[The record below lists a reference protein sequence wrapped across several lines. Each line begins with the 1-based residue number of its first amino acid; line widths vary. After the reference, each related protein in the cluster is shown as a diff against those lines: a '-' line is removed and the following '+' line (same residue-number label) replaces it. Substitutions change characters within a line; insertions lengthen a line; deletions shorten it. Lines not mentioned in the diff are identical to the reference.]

1 MEEYINL
8 YHQKL
13 WEIAFANVEKV
24 FGIFFIIWLVLSI
37 YPVYISFHNLV
48 RRKKLVLLLVCMP
61 FLLFFLC
68 MGTEYVY
75 SYDKIMNPNSPYN
88 DSLRISV
95 LKSEKVL
102 PVLENVDEISIASVD
117 GDLKRKDIILFAVPN
132 PTFYDGLF
140 GNVANHLAGGQTVG
154 TDFVVALVDFKEN
167 KGEWQSVDIRIAPG
181 VEKSDFQKFSKV
193 LHIERGEKEGA
204 EGIILNLQTLHE
216 STLRKEKNGE

>member
-13 WEIAFANVEKV
+13 WEIAFVNVEKV
-24 FGIFFIIWLVLSI
+24 FGVFFIILLVLSI
-37 YPVYISFHNLV
+37 YPIYTSFHKLV
-48 RRKKLVLLLVCMP
+48 RRKKLVFVLICMP
-61 FLLFFLC
+61 FFLFFLC
-68 MGTEYVY
+68 MATEYIY
-75 SYDKIMNPNSPYN
+75 SYNKIMNPNSPYN
-88 DSLRISV
+88 DSLRISI

-102 PVLENVDEISIASVD
+102 PILENVDEVSIASVD
-117 GDLKRKDIILFAVPN
+117 GDLKKKDIILFAVPN

-140 GNVANHLAGGQTVG
+140 GNVANHLAVGQTVG
-154 TDFVVALVDFKEN
+154 NNFVVALVGFKEKN
-167 KGEWQSVDIRIAPG
+167 SEWQSVDIRIAPG

-204 EGIILNLQTLHE
+204 EGIILTLQKLHE